1 MTKYRRS
8 SVQRYSDHRLLET
21 LSRLESMRP
30 ALESAGHI
38 PLCKTFATGRDI
50 SYAGLHECGGGHD
63 S

>member
-1 MTKYRRS
+1 MTKYKRS

-21 LSRLESMRP
+21 LESMRP